1 MKNVLELALSE
12 NEKFNDVGISL
23 VTEILAC
30 TVLCN
35 VINLLTESDFTI

>member
-23 VTEILAC
+23 VTEILHAQFF
-30 TVLCN
+30 VM
-35 VINLLTESDFTI
+35 S